1 MRASRV
7 SRCFG
12 RHDTAQDGL
21 HKGASSSREGRNL
34 SRDLLRRIVISASLY
49 LFAAA
54 SVMVAAYILDRL
66 EPDADGAVADLDA
79 DPGAEI
85 LTTSATPWTQAR

>member
-7 SRCFG
+7 SGCFG

-34 SRDLLRRIVISASLY
+34 SRDLLRRIVIAASLY

-66 EPDADGAVADLDA
+66 EPDADGALVDLGA
-79 DPGAEI
+79 SDPGAEI
-85 LTTSATPWTQAR
+85 LTSTARWTEAR

>member
-66 EPDADGAVADLDA
+66 EPDADGALVDLGAA

-85 LTTSATPWTQAR
+85 LTSAARWTEAR